1 MGYYLLPDQRN
12 LMYEYRAV
20 VVRWKD
26 GDTLVAHI
34 DQGFHDWKH
43 DQSLRLF
50 GIDAPDKPA
59 VDKEAARAY
68 CDNKWPAGTE
78 LTVQTIR
85 DKKGSEV
92 TTFERWLAEAWG
104 EDDDLSISALIID
117 AGYGKPW
124 NGKGP
129 HP

>member
-1 MGYYLLPDQRN
+1 
-12 LMYEYRAV
+12 MYEYRAV

-43 DQSLRLF
+43 DQALRLY

-68 CDNKWPAGTE
+68 CDSRWPAGTK
-78 LTVQTIR
+78 LIISTVR
-85 DKKGSEV
+85 DKKGSET
-92 TTFERWLAEAWG
+92 TTFERWLAEAWDD
-104 EDDDLSISALIID
+104 EDMYGHSISTLLID
-117 AGYGKPW
+117 AGYAKPW
-124 NGKGP
+124 DGKGP